1 MKYIHFI
8 FLFVISSIV
17 LSSSTFLL
25 AKESFGQVISGGE
38 EESNVYLQI
47 SNILDNT
54 TNKLNELV
62 QAIKSGNNENA
73 IDIAS
78 NITMNIQEVR
88 QGVNLLVDNPIK
100 GGD

>member
-8 FLFVISSIV
+8 FLFAISAVV
-17 LSSSTFLL
+17 LSSNSFFLSE
-25 AKESFGQVISGGE
+25 ESFGQVISTGE

-47 SNILDNT
+47 SNILDDT
-54 TNKLNELV
+54 QNKMNELV

-73 IDIAS
+73 IGIAS

-88 QGVNLLVDNPIK
+88 LGVNLLVDNPIK

>member
-8 FLFVISSIV
+8 FLFAISAVV
-17 LSSSTFLL
+17 LSSNSFFLSE
-25 AKESFGQVISGGE
+25 ESFGQVISTGE

-47 SNILDNT
+47 SNILDDT
-54 TNKLNELV
+54 QNKMNELV

-88 QGVNLLVDNPIK
+88 LGVNLLVDNPIK

>member
-8 FLFVISSIV
+8 FIFAISTVVFSSNTFF
-17 LSSSTFLL
+17 LSE
-25 AKESFGQVISGGE
+25 KSFGQVISTGE

-47 SNILDNT
+47 SNILDDT
-54 TNKLNELV
+54 QNKTNELV
-62 QAIKSGNNENA
+62 QAIKSGNIENA

-88 QGVNLLVDNPIK
+88 LGVNLLVDNPIK

>member
-8 FLFVISSIV
+8 FLFAISVVV
-17 LSSSTFLL
+17 LSGNSAFLTE
-25 AKESFGQVISGGE
+25 KSFGQVISTGE
-38 EESNVYLQI
+38 EESKVYLQI
-47 SNILDNT
+47 SNILDDT
-54 TNKLNELV
+54 QNKTNELV

-88 QGVNLLVDNPIK
+88 LGVNLLVDNPIK